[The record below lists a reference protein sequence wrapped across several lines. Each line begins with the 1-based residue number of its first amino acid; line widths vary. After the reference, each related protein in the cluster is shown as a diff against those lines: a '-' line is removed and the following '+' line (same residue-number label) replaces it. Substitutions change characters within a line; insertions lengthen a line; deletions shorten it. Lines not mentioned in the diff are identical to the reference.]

1 MSIAKRILMVL
12 AVTTLVLQLPG
23 CGQQR
28 PAGGGTQQQ
37 PGGSGSQQQQQ
48 GNGQSDT
55 AQDTTTQPQDTVS
68 DTAQ

>member
-1 MSIAKRILMVL
+1 MSIAKRILIVL
-12 AVTTLVLQLPG
+12 AVTALVLQLPG

-37 PGGSGSQQQQQ
+37 GGSGSQQQQ
-48 GNGQSDT
+48 GNGESDT
-55 AQDTTTQPQDTVS
+55 AEDTTTRPQDTVS

>member
-1 MSIAKRILMVL
+1 MSIVKRILLVL
-12 AVTTLVLQLPG
+12 AVTTLVFQLPG

-28 PAGGGTQQQ
+28 PAGGGTQKQQ
-37 PGGSGSQQQQQ
+37 EGGGSQQQQ
-48 GNGQSDT
+48 GNGESDT

>member
-28 PAGGGTQQQ
+28 PAGGGTQQE
-37 PGGSGSQQQQQ
+37 SGSKKQN
-48 GNGQSDT
+48 GNADT

>member
-37 PGGSGSQQQQQ
+37 QGGAGSQQQ
-48 GNGQSDT
+48 GNGKSDT
-55 AQDTTTQPQDTVS
+55 AKDTTTQPQDTVS

>member
-12 AVTTLVLQLPG
+12 AVTTLILQLPG

-28 PAGGGTQQQ
+28 PAGGGTQQ
-37 PGGSGSQQQQQ
+37 GSQQQD

-55 AQDTTTQPQDTVS
+55 AQDTTTQPQDT
-68 DTAQ
+68 AQ